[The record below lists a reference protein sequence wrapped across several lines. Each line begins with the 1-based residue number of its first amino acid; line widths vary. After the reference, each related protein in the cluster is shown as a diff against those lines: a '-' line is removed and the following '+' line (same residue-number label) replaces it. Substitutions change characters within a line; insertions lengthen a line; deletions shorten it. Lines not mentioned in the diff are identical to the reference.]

1 MKKLLL
7 LCLLLIA
14 TLHAVAD
21 VRVCDESAYANGHF
35 NSSFIKSG
43 SITWDKNSHT
53 LTMDNAVV
61 EYTTDNVYDNI
72 RPIRITENEAT
83 IVIHGQCKLTTNGF
97 VAIALDSYNNKNV
110 TIQGDGNLQTAS
122 TWIDIFLI
130 DTYLTIKDITLEC
143 ERGIANNGNGVN
155 IALAFDN
162 VQANIKGRVERIGN
176 GISFRNC
183 SITYPA
189 DAYVAESEGY
199 GYAIYYGNQNI
210 PEKIIISRNGG
221 LKGDVNNDGEIN
233 IADINAVIDMILSGN
248 SDMRGDVNGDNE
260 VNIADINAL
269 IDLILGGGTPQNN
282 HEYVDLGLPSG
293 TLWATMNIGANSPEQ
308 YGDYFAWGETAP
320 KELYTWDTYKWCNGH
335 QFSMTKYCRE
345 SENGYEG
352 FTDGKDELDTEDD
365 AAYVNW
371 GSSWRMP
378 SLEQQQE
385 LVNECTW
392 EWTTRNGVDGYL
404 GIGPNG
410 KTIFLPATGVRYGT
424 TVNGVGIF
432 GRFLSRN
439 LHDEFSFHAFFMYF
453 NSGSI
458 WSGGYDY
465 RYDGHTVRAVRIS
478 HN

>member
-14 TLHAVAD
+14 TLNAVAD
-21 VRVCDESAYANGHF
+21 VRVCDVSADANGHF

-43 SITWDKNSHT
+43 SITWDKDSHT

-110 TIQGDGNLQTAS
+110 TIQGDGNLQTVS

-143 ERGIANNGNGVN
+143 ENGIANNGNGTN

-176 GISFRNC
+176 GISFHNC

-199 GYAIYYGNQNI
+199 GYAIYYGNHNI

-221 LKGDVNNDGEIN
+221 LKGDVNNDGEVN
-233 IADINAVIDMILSGN
+233 IADINAVIN
-248 SDMRGDVNGDNE
+248 V
-260 VNIADINAL
+260 
-269 IDLILGGGTPQNN
+269 ILGGGGNN
-282 HEYVDLGLPSG
+282 TSGDVNADGEINIADVNAIIKIILGGGSSQDDHEYVDLGLPSG
-293 TLWATMNIGANSPEQ
+293 TLWATCNVGANTPEQ

-320 KELYTWDTYKWCNGH
+320 KEVYNWENYQWCNG
-335 QFSMTKYCRE
+335 SDNSITKYCMD
-345 SENGYEG
+345 SSFG
-352 FTDGKDELDTEDD
+352 TVDGKTELEPEDD

-371 GSSWRMP
+371 GLSWRIP
-378 SLEQQQE
+378 SQDQTKE
-385 LVNECTW
+385 LCDNCSW
-392 EWTTRNGVDGYL
+392 QWTQRNGVNGML
-404 GIGPNG
+404 VIGVNG
-410 KTIFLPATGVRYGT
+410 NTIFLPAAGFRMYNNISFAGSRG
-424 TVNGVGIF
+424 NY
-432 GRFLSRN
+432 LSRSLAYSN
-439 LHDEFSFHAFFMYF
+439 CAYYLYLE
-453 NSGSI
+453 SGLWI
-458 WSGGYDY
+458 YNYYGDRFVGQTI
-465 RYDGHTVRAVRIS
+465 RPVRVTQ
-478 HN
+478 N